1 MNVLLRLLAWLLA
14 ITIVVLPVVAVLNGW
29 VGAERW
35 PLAKL
40 RVHGEFKRVPGEEL
54 QKVMLPHARA
64 GFFAVDLQQAQRAFE
79 QLPWVESAQVRK
91 QWPDVLE
98 VSIVEH
104 RPFAR
109 WGKDRLLSEQGRLFA
124 VPQALEN
131 APLPQLDGPDSKT
144 AEVVEL
150 YNASRA
156 LFAPVGMDVRE
167 LAMDAR
173 GSWSLGLDNGV
184 QVIVG
189 RDDAR
194 SRLARFARVLPQLT
208 RTQVP
213 LVRADLRYTNGF
225 ALEWAKP
232 GIGNGESGMG
242 KATATASAVPA
253 SRSPQ
258 ASLLPFPIPHS
269 LFPAVP
275 RHESQ
280 G

>member
-1 MNVLLRLLAWLLA
+1 MSAVLRILAWLLA
-14 ITIVVLPVVAVLNGW
+14 IALVALPVVAVLNGW

-35 PLAKL
+35 PLARL

-54 QKVMLPHARA
+54 QKALLPYARA
-64 GFFAVDLQQAQRAFE
+64 GYFAVKLQDAQHAVE

-104 RPFAR
+104 KPFAR

-124 VPQALEN
+124 TPHGLEN
-131 APLPQLDGPDSKT
+131 APLPELDGPDSKT

-150 YNASRA
+150 YNESRA
-156 LFAPVGMDVRE
+156 LFAPAGVDVRA

-173 GSWSLGLDNGV
+173 GSWSLALDNGTE
-184 QVIVG
+184 VIVG

-194 SRLARFARVLPQLT
+194 SRLGRFVRVLPQLT

-213 LVRADLRYTNGF
+213 IVRADLRYTNGF
-225 ALEWAKP
+225 TLSWGTPPPAAKQ
-232 GIGNGESGMG
+232 
-242 KATATASAVPA
+242 TQDRT
-253 SRSPQ
+253 
-258 ASLLPFPIPHS
+258 
-269 LFPAVP
+269 
-275 RHESQ
+275 
-280 G
+280 

>member
-1 MNVLLRLLAWLLA
+1 M
-14 ITIVVLPVVAVLNGW
+14 
-29 VGAERW
+29 
-35 PLAKL
+35 
-40 RVHGEFKRVPGEEL
+40 
-54 QKVMLPHARA
+54 
-64 GFFAVDLQQAQRAFE
+64 
-79 QLPWVESAQVRK
+79 
-91 QWPDVLE
+91 
-98 VSIVEH
+98 
-104 RPFAR
+104 
-109 WGKDRLLSEQGRLFA
+109 
-124 VPQALEN
+124 PQALEN